1 MGVKSNKVVWWTTFV
16 FYKVRQ
22 SQIGFYILFTDWN
35 DLQNEI
41 LYSHEN
47 APKFQTG
54 KYIKVENTDA
64 EVSVSI
70 QDDQDL
76 SYRQQKSKYAVQYW
90 KHLPSKA
97 ADLKD
102 ELYVF
107 TGFILILNILK

>member
-1 MGVKSNKVVWWTTFV
+1 MAEMALSGPGRSDRFRFKPFQSN
-16 FYKVRQ
+16 
-22 SQIGFYILFTDWN
+22 
-35 DLQNEI
+35 
-41 LYSHEN
+41 EN
-47 APKFQTG
+47 APKFQSG
-54 KYIKVENTDA
+54 KYIKIENTNV

-70 QDDQDL
+70 HDDKDL

-107 TGFILILNILK
+107 TGFILILHILK